1 MKHAHKS
8 MCKNISEHSL
18 ALAFIG
24 AIILVILFFV
34 AIVSY
39 NGYSMTGQN
48 LSELGVGSTAVLFN
62 SALIT
67 FAILAIPFFAFRIK
81 GTSFLNQTACFL
93 AIASMVFLAGVGA
106 YPLNYQNE
114 HFFSAAMFFFAA
126 AIAAIAFSLNE
137 LKGIFRSKAKKSEN
151 LSKFGLVGFIIFGFL
166 TAAVTFYYLL
176 AFRNPVGQKLAVAFI
191 FVWVILKL
199 VLEKKR
205 K

>member
-1 MKHAHKS
+1 
-8 MCKNISEHSL
+8 
-18 ALAFIG
+18 
-24 AIILVILFFV
+24 
-34 AIVSY
+34 
-39 NGYSMTGQN
+39 
-48 LSELGVGSTAVLFN
+48 
-62 SALIT
+62 
-67 FAILAIPFFAFRIK
+67 
-81 GTSFLNQTACFL
+81 
-93 AIASMVFLAGVGA
+93 
-106 YPLNYQNE
+106 LNYQNE